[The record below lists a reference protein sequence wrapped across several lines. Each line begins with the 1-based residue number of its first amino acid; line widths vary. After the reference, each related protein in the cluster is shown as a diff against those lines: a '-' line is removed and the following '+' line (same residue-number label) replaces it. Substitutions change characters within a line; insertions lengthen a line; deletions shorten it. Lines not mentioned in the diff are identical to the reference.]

1 MTVLEWLLLRKQEK
15 SGNALS
21 RSDTAEGRRLAQAE
35 LARRR
40 KLRWPNPLKTI
51 RRKQFLFESV
61 NELLMRQCP
70 LLKHSG
76 SSDR

>member
-1 MTVLEWLLLRKQEK
+1 MTVLEWLQLRKQEK

-21 RSDTAEGRRLAQAE
+21 RSTTAEGRHLAQAE

-51 RRKQFLFESV
+51 RRCWEDQFLLDSV
-61 NELLMRQCP
+61 
-70 LLKHSG
+70 
-76 SSDR
+76 

>member
-1 MTVLEWLLLRKQEK
+1 MTVLEWLQLRKQEI

-51 RRKQFLFESV
+51 RRCREEPILIRFCLIIFQ
-61 NELLMRQCP
+61 
-70 LLKHSG
+70 
-76 SSDR
+76 

>member
-1 MTVLEWLLLRKQEK
+1 MTVMDWLQARKQAK

-21 RSDTAEGRRLAQAE
+21 RSDTAVGRRLAQAE

-51 RRKQFLFESV
+51 RKCWGGTNSYLSLC
-61 NELLMRQCP
+61 NELQMKRFAL
-70 LLKHSG
+70 
-76 SSDR
+76 